1 MFDHKRPYNE
11 LPLLPP
17 SQDIETPAILKACVP
32 AAEALGRLREAVR
45 GLPDPMIL
53 INTLHLQEARASSE
67 IENIVTTNNDIFSAL
82 SSPASPMDKDT
93 KEVINY
99 KRALFLGVE
108 KLKEKNLLTT
118 NLLEK
123 ICTTITN
130 NETNIRQTPKRSLK
144 NQQTGEIIYTP
155 PEGEERLRNLL
166 SNLEKFIHNHQDILP
181 LIKMAIIHYQF
192 EAIHPFSD
200 GNGRTGRILNILYL
214 MQQELLDLPILYLS
228 RYFLDHRTDYY
239 FLLNAVTQENAW
251 EPWIIYTLNAVQKT
265 AENTLDMIYKIQK
278 LKEEYHSM
286 TQEDKTL
293 HRLIDLIFEL
303 PYIRIKNV
311 MDRLE
316 ITRVT
321 ATKYLR
327 KLNYVSV
334 GLLTKTSHGKTTLF
348 INAPL
353 IRLIKTDDLDRVVSD
368 IKENKNKIDEILD
381 EVAEQVRVKLS
392 AREAKPRPNR
402 S

>member
-32 AAEALGRLREAVR
+32 AAEALGRLREAVH
-45 GLPDPMIL
+45 GIPNPML
-53 INTLHLQEARASSE
+53 LLNTLRLQEVRASSE
-67 IENIVTTNNDIFSAL
+67 IENIITTDDDFFRAL
-82 SSPASPMDKDT
+82 SLTASPTDPAT
-93 KEVINY
+93 KEVMNY
-99 KRALFLGVE
+99 SKALFLGVK
-108 KLKEKNLLTT
+108 KLKENNLLTT
-118 NLLEK
+118 NLFEK
-123 ICTTITN
+123 ICTTIRN
-130 NETNIRQTPKRSLK
+130 KESYIRQATGTNLK
-144 NQQTGEIIYTP
+144 NQQTEEIIYTP
-155 PEGEERLRNLL
+155 PEGRDRLRDLL
-166 SNLEKFIHNHQDILP
+166 SNLEKFIHEYKDIHP
-181 LIKMAIIHYQF
+181 LIKMAVIHYQF
-192 EAIHPFSD
+192 EAIHPFHD

-214 MQQELLDLPILYLS
+214 IQQERLDEPILYLS
-228 RYFLDHRTDYY
+228 RYFLDHRADYY
-239 FLLNAVTQENAW
+239 RLLKAVTQENAW

-265 AENTLDMIYKIQK
+265 AEDTLNMIYKIQK

-286 TQEDKTL
+286 TQEDKIP

-311 MDRLE
+311 VDRLE

-334 GLLTKTSHGKTTLF
+334 GLLTETSHGKTTLF
-348 INAPL
+348 INKHL
-353 IRLIKTDDLDRVVSD
+353 ILLIKTGDLDRVVSD
-368 IKENKNKIDEILD
+368 IKENKNKTDEILD

-392 AREAKPRPNR
+392 ARGFKPRPNR